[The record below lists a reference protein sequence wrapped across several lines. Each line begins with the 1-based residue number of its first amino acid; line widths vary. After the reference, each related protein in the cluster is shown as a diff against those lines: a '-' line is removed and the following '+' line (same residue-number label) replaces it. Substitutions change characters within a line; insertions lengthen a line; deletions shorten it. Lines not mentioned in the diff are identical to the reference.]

1 LAGRLQ
7 LCESLL
13 TGECIGGIQGL
24 SCAVKPQPI
33 CLFLP
38 KDRAGLLG
46 CDLQR
51 LPLLLLL

>member
-7 LCESLL
+7 RSQSIL
-13 TGECIGGIQGL
+13 TVECLGGIQGL
-24 SCAVKPQPI
+24 ACAVKPHPI
-33 CLFLP
+33 CFFLP

>member
-7 LCESLL
+7 LCESVL